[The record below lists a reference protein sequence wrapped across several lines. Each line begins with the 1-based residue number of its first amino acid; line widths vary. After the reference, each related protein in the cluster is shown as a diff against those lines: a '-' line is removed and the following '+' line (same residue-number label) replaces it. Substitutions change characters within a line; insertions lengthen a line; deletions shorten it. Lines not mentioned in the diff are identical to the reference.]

1 MKMKNYI
8 LLISLLITTLLGG
21 CTKDDR
27 MHIRIWHQ
35 MRVEERVVMERQIQ
49 RFMLQNPGVR
59 VEQLYKET
67 EELRNHFIIAS
78 YARQGPEI
86 VYGPSDMIG
95 LLATLEVIRPLEH
108 FFDEEYLN
116 NFHETAKVWYGG
128 HLYQLAD
135 KLGNHLA
142 LVYNKDL
149 VTIPPETT
157 DDLIRI
163 GKELTKDLT
172 GNNRIDQYG
181 LVWNYTEPFFYVPFL
196 AGFGGWVMD
205 EAQERPTLDTE
216 ANIRALNFIQELR
229 DVHRIVPREADY
241 EIADALFKER
251 RAGMII
257 NGDWSWGGYI
267 SAGLNIGIVPI
278 PRVSET
284 GLWASPMVSTKGFSI
299 NENIADE
306 KLPIVLELIRFLN
319 EPEHQLEMTRDV
331 KTFPTRVETYDDPI
345 VTEDPILINS
355 KRQIDVGKPMP
366 IVPELRAIWDS
377 MRPNYQ
383 AVLNGQKRAETA
395 ARDMQALAERKIR
408 EMLE

>member
-1 MKMKNYI
+1 MKKYI
-8 LLISLLITTLLGG
+8 LLLIITLTYLDG
-21 CTKDDR
+21 CTPDDR
-27 MHIRIWHQ
+27 MHIRFWHQ
-35 MRVEERVVMERQIQ
+35 MQVGERAVTERQIQ
-49 RFMLQNPGVR
+49 RFMEQNPDVR
-59 VEQLYKET
+59 VELLYKET
-67 EELRNHFIIAS
+67 EQLRNDFIIAS

-95 LLATLEVIRPLEH
+95 LLATLEVIRPLED
-108 FFDEEYLN
+108 FFDEEYLDL
-116 NFHETAKVWYGG
+116 FYAKAKVWYEG

-149 VTIPPETT
+149 LSKPPETT
-157 DDLIRI
+157 DELIEI

-172 GNNRIDQYG
+172 GNGRIDQYG

-196 AGFGGWVMD
+196 TGFGGQVMND
-205 EAQERPTLDTE
+205 EQTRPTLDTE
-216 ANIRALNFIQELR
+216 ANVRALNFIQELR

-241 EIADALFKER
+241 EIADALFKEG
-251 RAGMII
+251 RAAMII
-257 NGDWSWGGYI
+257 NGDWSWGGYM
-267 SAGLNIGIVPI
+267 SAGIDIGVAPI

-299 NENIADE
+299 NEYIDDE
-306 KLPIVLELIRFLN
+306 KLPMALELIRFLN
-319 EPEHQLEMTRDV
+319 EPENQLEVTEAV
-331 KTFPTRVETYDDPI
+331 KTFPTRLEAMEDPI
-345 VTEDPILINS
+345 VTRDSILVNS
-355 KRQIDVGKPMP
+355 RRQIEVGTTMP

-383 AVLNGQKRAETA
+383 AVLNSQKTAEVA
-395 ARDMQALAERKIR
+395 ARDMQSLSERRIR

>member
-1 MKMKNYI
+1 MIK
-8 LLISLLITTLLGG
+8 ISLLISVSIIALLGG
-21 CTKDDR
+21 CAKDDR

-35 MRVEERVVMERQIQ
+35 MRVEERVVMERQLQ
-49 RFMLQNPGVR
+49 RFMQQHPGVR

-67 EELRNHFIIAS
+67 EQLRNDFIIAT

-95 LLATLEVIRPLEH
+95 LLATLEVIRPLEQY
-108 FFDEEYLN
+108 FDEEYLN
-116 NFHETAKVWYGG
+116 NFHETAKVWYEG

-142 LVYNKDL
+142 LVYNKEL
-149 VTIPPETT
+149 VMSPPETT
-157 DDLIRI
+157 DELIKI

-216 ANIRALNFIQELR
+216 ANVRALNFIQELR

-241 EIADALFKER
+241 EIADALFKEG

-257 NGDWSWGGYI
+257 NGDWSWGGYVA
-267 SAGLNIGIVPI
+267 AGIHIGIVPI

-299 NENIADE
+299 NENIADG
-306 KLPIVLELIRFLN
+306 KIPIVLELIKYLN
-319 EPEHQLEMTRDV
+319 EPENQLEMTQEV
-331 KTFPTRVETYDDPI
+331 KTFPTRIETYENPI

-383 AVLNGQKRAETA
+383 AVLNGQKRADTA